1 MKTIELI
8 VPCYNEEKC
17 IELFYNAVRE
27 VFAKLP
33 DFDFI
38 ITYVDD
44 GSRDNTLN
52 EMKRTAAAAVEG
64 TVQYIALS
72 RNFGK
77 ESAIYAGLSKSTGD
91 YVALMDADLQH
102 PPKLLVQMID
112 AIEKEGYDR
121 ATARRVSRKGEPLI
135 RSAFSKAFYSVINH
149 VTILDLIS
157 GSTDY
162 CLMKRTVVDSIVS
175 MPERERFTK
184 GIFFA
189 VIFAYFGK
197 FFV

>member
-17 IELFYNAVRE
+17 IGLFYNAVRE

-44 GSRDNTLN
+44 GSRDDTLN
-52 EMKRTAAAAVEG
+52 EMKRTASAAVEG

-77 ESAIYAGLSKSTGD
+77 ESAIYAGLSKSKGD
-91 YVALMDADLQH
+91 YVAL
-102 PPKLLVQMID
+102 
-112 AIEKEGYDR
+112 IEIGR
-121 ATARRVSRKGEPLI
+121 A
-135 RSAFSKAFYSVINH
+135 H
-149 VTILDLIS
+149 V
-157 GSTDY
+157 
-162 CLMKRTVVDSIVS
+162 
-175 MPERERFTK
+175 
-184 GIFFA
+184 
-189 VIFAYFGK
+189 
-197 FFV
+197 

>member
-44 GSRDNTLN
+44 GSKDNTLN

-121 ATARRVSRKGEPLI
+121 ANYETGIAKRGALD
-135 RSAFSKAFYSVINH
+135 SKRLFKSVLLCH
-149 VTILDLIS
+149 QP
-157 GSTDY
+157 
-162 CLMKRTVVDSIVS
+162 CHC
-175 MPERERFTK
+175 P
-184 GIFFA
+184 
-189 VIFAYFGK
+189 
-197 FFV
+197 